1 MSPSTVGRSQH
12 QSGYATRGAPA
23 LGTCGS
29 NESLPTAHIAQGKRW
44 QVEVRN
50 KNIHTY
56 ISIAVINGPAG
67 SFATQ
72 CAFLALFV
80 LGCTQAAPSASGSAS
95 ASSVAALASNSG
107 ETSVSSASPSAIPT
121 SSVVSSAPAQDKRAG
136 MGGGNG
142 NGSGGKRF
150 GEATL
155 YVDGKPNGILRFLEL
170 PSKLVPRPLTLQ
182 DGRVVQR
189 YRLIECVEALGIP
202 LSKVKEIHLMGGR
215 NRTSVI
221 AREELVKHRD
231 DLLFSFTKGD
241 AGKPRVHWPPI
252 KTNTSIDMISAM
264 VVYVDAVPPHF
275 DPTTRKMRMPDNT
288 VVDGVPY
295 AKPEEMLRGTRVY
308 GDAGLAGAV
317 KRKRLPDA
325 VLSARY
331 TRTNPRFSLEKYLR
345 SIGIDPAGVDFFA
358 VVQGDALVE
367 RLTGEAWRKIYKTA
381 EFSLAQG
388 SEGKAILHYEK
399 DGKEVAIEATSV
411 FAFGKN
417 KAPQR
422 LVTGELSPVRAGSTA
437 SQPEPADS
445 EE

>member
-1 MSPSTVGRSQH
+1 M
-12 QSGYATRGAPA
+12 
-23 LGTCGS
+23 
-29 NESLPTAHIAQGKRW
+29 
-44 QVEVRN
+44 
-50 KNIHTY
+50 
-56 ISIAVINGPAG
+56 
-67 SFATQ
+67 
-72 CAFLALFV
+72 
-80 LGCTQAAPSASGSAS
+80 
-95 ASSVAALASNSG
+95 
-107 ETSVSSASPSAIPT
+107 
-121 SSVVSSAPAQDKRAG
+121 VSSAPADDKRAG

-170 PSKLVPRPLTLQ
+170 PSKLVPHPLTLQ

-189 YRLIECVEALGIP
+189 YRLVECVEALGVP
-202 LSKVKEIHLMGGR
+202 LSKVKEVHLMGGR
-215 NRTSVI
+215 NRTSI
-221 AREELVKHRD
+221 IPREELVKHRD

-275 DPTTRKMRMPDNT
+275 DAATRKLRMPDNT

-325 VLSARY
+325 VLSPRY
-331 TRTNPRFSLEKYLR
+331 TRTNPRFSLEKYLT
-345 SIGIDPAGVDFFA
+345 SIGIDPAKVEFFA

-367 RLTGEAWRKIYKTA
+367 RLTGDAWRKIAKTA

-388 SEGKAILHYEK
+388 SEGKVILHYEK

-411 FAFGKN
+411 FAFSKN
-417 KAPQR
+417 KAPER
-422 LVTGELSPVRAGSTA
+422 LVKGELAPARDGSTA